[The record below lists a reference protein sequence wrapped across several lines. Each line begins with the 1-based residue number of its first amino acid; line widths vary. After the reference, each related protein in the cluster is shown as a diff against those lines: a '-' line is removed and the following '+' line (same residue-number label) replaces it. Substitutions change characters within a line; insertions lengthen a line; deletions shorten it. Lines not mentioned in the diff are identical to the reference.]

1 MAKEAAKA
9 KDVTPPLKL
18 YSVSGRYATA
28 LYSAAAKKGVLQ
40 QVEGDLKDILKGR
53 AEVQSLRDFM
63 DTPGNAGAKA
73 AEVGKLMKDMGVGS
87 ITQNL
92 MGVMAENGRL
102 PETEKVAADFTKLM
116 MAARGEVSATVT
128 SAEPLQDAEL
138 ADIKAAMGKFLES
151 GQKLNFTVQVD
162 PTIVGGLV
170 IDIGDKHIDLSINT
184 RIKKM
189 EQLLM
194 QNA

>member
-1 MAKEAAKA
+1 M
-9 KDVTPPLKL
+9 
-18 YSVSGRYATA
+18 
-28 LYSAAAKKGVLQ
+28 
-40 QVEGDLKDILKGR
+40 
-53 AEVQSLRDFM
+53 
-63 DTPGNAGAKA
+63 
-73 AEVGKLMKDMGVGS
+73 
-87 ITQNL
+87 
-92 MGVMAENGRL
+92 
-102 PETEKVAADFTKLM
+102 
-116 MAARGEVSATVT
+116 SATVT

-194 QNA
+194 HNS

>member
-1 MAKEAAKA
+1 
-9 KDVTPPLKL
+9 
-18 YSVSGRYATA
+18 
-28 LYSAAAKKGVLQ
+28 
-40 QVEGDLKDILKGR
+40 
-53 AEVQSLRDFM
+53 M